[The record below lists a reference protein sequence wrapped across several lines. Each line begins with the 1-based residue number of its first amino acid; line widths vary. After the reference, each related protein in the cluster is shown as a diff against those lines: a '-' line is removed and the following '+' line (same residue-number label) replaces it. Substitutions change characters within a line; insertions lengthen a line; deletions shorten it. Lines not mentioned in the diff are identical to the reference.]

1 MTDSYPK
8 PENLGDR
15 GERFWDS
22 VTSTYKLRADELILL
37 EDACREIKLID
48 KLEEAI
54 NSDGA
59 KMIVTGGYEQEVAN
73 PLITEIRQHRG
84 MVARLLNQLKL
95 PEESRGSGM
104 SPSDVA
110 RKAANARWGN
120 AG

>member
-1 MTDSYPK
+1 MTQSYPK

-15 GERFWDS
+15 GGRFWDS

-37 EDACREIKLID
+37 EDCCREIKLID
-48 KLEEAI
+48 KLEAEIEDA
-54 NSDGA
+54 D
-59 KMIVTGGYEQEVAN
+59 MIVTGGYEQEVAN

-95 PEESRGSGM
+95 PDLNAGDKSSASEA
-104 SPSDVA
+104 A

>member
-8 PENLGDR
+8 PENLGNR

-22 VTSTYKLRADELILL
+22 VTSTYKLRADELIIL

-48 KLEEAI
+48 KLEDEI
-54 NSDGA
+54 DGA

-95 PEESRGSGM
+95 PEDKPAGM
-104 SPSDVA
+104 STSDAA

-120 AG
+120 SG